1 MMKNDLI
8 DKVKVGQRI
17 RLIRLGKQLT
27 LSEFGN
33 LLDVKKSAVNNW
45 EKGRNL
51 PTKKKLEKIA
61 LLGNTSVDY
70 ILNGTKVNKI
80 FEYLK
85 NLLLLKFPNKDHL
98 SDELCSYID
107 YREQHSKYLKYS
119 IDKGKNNELD
129 ERRTKVLEDISKMTL
144 ERLENKKI
152 TAENIDNTL
161 PYVFDD
167 IENDYDK
174 SNYGML
180 LETWHELNELRNRVD
195 LMYRDPNKV
204 DPILQKKLLNKIDD
218 LKEYVF
224 NKLNKTYK
232 A

>member
-204 DPILQKKLLNKIDD
+204 DHPPKKIIK
-218 LKEYVF
+218 
-224 NKLNKTYK
+224 
-232 A
+232 

>member
-1 MMKNDLI
+1 MKNDLI
-8 DKVKVGQRI
+8 DKTKVGQRI
-17 RLIRLGKQLT
+17 RLIRLEKQLT

-51 PTKKKLEKIA
+51 PTKRKLEKIA

-70 ILNGTKVNKI
+70 ILNGTSINKI

-85 NLLLLKFPNKDHL
+85 NLLLLKVPNKDYL
-98 SDELCSYID
+98 SDELCSYVD

-119 IDKGKNNELD
+119 IDKKENSELN
-129 ERRTKVLEDISKMTL
+129 ERRTKVLEDVAKMVL
-144 ERLENKKI
+144 NHLENKEI
-152 TAENIDNTL
+152 TMENIDSIL

-180 LETWHELNELRNRVD
+180 LETWHELNELRNRID
-195 LMYRDPNKV
+195 LMYRDPDKV
-204 DPILQKKLLNKIDD
+204 SPTLQKDLLNRIDN

-224 NKLNKTYK
+224 KKIKNKHNS
-232 A
+232 

>member
-1 MMKNDLI
+1 MKNDLI

-119 IDKGKNNELD
+119 IDKGENNELD

-152 TAENIDNTL
+152 TAENIDNAL

-180 LETWHELNELRNRVD
+180 LETWHELNELRNKVD

-204 DPILQKKLLNKIDD
+204 DPILQKN
-218 LKEYVF
+218 Y
-224 NKLNKTYK
+224 
-232 A
+232 